1 MERFKT
7 DAQTG
12 LRYELQ
18 GDYYVI
24 AGENEAE
31 LPPIGIWGQRH
42 LRWLKRNRRVT
53 YTNLLTTGKLYDYLK
68 NIDAQANEQLELLIQ
83 QLAETEGITEH
94 LKAEDQMEWVRQ
106 MNSIRVRAEEII
118 SSELI
123 CN

>member
-31 LPPIGIWGQRH
+31 LSPVGIWGQRH
-42 LRWLKRNRRVT
+42 LRWLKRIWRVT
-53 YTNLLTTGKLYDYLK
+53 YTNLLTTGRLYDYLQD
-68 NIDAQANEQLELLIQ
+68 IDTQANEQLELLIL
-83 QLAETEGITEH
+83 QLAKAEGVTEQM
-94 LKAEDQMEWVRQ
+94 KAEDQMEWVRR
-106 MNSIRVRAEEII
+106 MNSIRNRVEESIFN
-118 SSELI
+118 ELI
-123 CN
+123 YC